1 MDGVLDGRYRLQG
14 EIAQGAIGAVWRAV
28 DTVTGGSVAVKM
40 LRPEAAEQPELVRAF
55 RAEFGLLAAVDHPS
69 VVRPHR
75 LIDGGGALAI
85 VMDLVEGEDLRR
97 RVRRD
102 GPVPPAIAANI
113 VAQVADALAYLH
125 GRGIVHADVKPGNLV
140 VPADGGPVQVV
151 DFGVARRVHDSPPA
165 SIHATPEYAA
175 PEVVG
180 GGTPTP
186 TADVYALG
194 IVLFE
199 LLCGRSPFRGGGPLQ
214 VLRRHGMCAAVP
226 PPGLPPVVWPV
237 IEECLAPD
245 PARRPDA
252 RLVAARLRGV
262 EPALDGAPP
271 MPALAADQ
279 ITWWPRPAGA
289 AAAVARVTWVPL
301 RAAPVSPASA
311 YVGRMV
317 SIPVAGMGSAI
328 ELGAAYGTD
337 SPWPGANTE
346 PVPTPVPVLPTAV
359 AAAAPLPALT
369 KCRRR
374 GPVVLAGAGAAAI
387 AAAAAVVGA
396 LLVLGG
402 SSGGTAPAGPAATAT
417 PPVAAV
423 TPAPRTT
430 PSTVVP
436 STMDLPP
443 EMEDWPDIGDVLPTP
458 RRVG

>member
-1 MDGVLDGRYRLQG
+1 MDGLLDGRYRLEG

-40 LRPEAAEQPELVRAF
+40 LRPEAAEQPELVRGF
-55 RAEFGLLAAVDHPS
+55 RVEFGLLAAAKHPS

-75 LIDGGGALAI
+75 LVDSGGALAI

-125 GRGIVHADVKPGNLV
+125 EHGIVHADVKPGNLV
-140 VPADGGPVQVV
+140 VPADGGPVRVV
-151 DFGVARRVHDSPPA
+151 DFGVARRVDDAPPL

-180 GGTPTP
+180 GATPSP
-186 TADVYALG
+186 TADIYALG

-245 PARRPDA
+245 PAHRPDA

-271 MPALAADQ
+271 LPALAADQ

-289 AAAVARVTWVPL
+289 AAAVAKVTWVPL

-328 ELGAAYGTD
+328 ELGAAYGTQ

-346 PVPTPVPVLPTAV
+346 PVPMPVPAM
-359 AAAAPLPALT
+359 AAAVPAPAPVSAPA
-369 KCRRR
+369 RRR
-374 GPVVLAGAGAAAI
+374 RKPVLLAGAGAAAI
-387 AAAAAVVGA
+387 AAAAVVGT
-396 LLVLGG
+396 LLVAGG
-402 SSGGTAPAGPAATAT
+402 SSGGTAPAGPVVPVT

-423 TPAPRTT
+423 TPAPGTT

-436 STMDLPP
+436 STLDLPP
-443 EMEDWPDIGDVLPTP
+443 KMEDWPDIGDVLPTP

>member
-1 MDGVLDGRYRLQG
+1 MDGVLDGRYRLEG

-28 DTVTGGSVAVKM
+28 DAVTGGSVAVKI
-40 LRPEAAEQPELVRAF
+40 LRPEAAEQPELVRCF
-55 RAEFGLLAAVDHPS
+55 RAEFGLLAAVNHPS

-75 LIDGGGALAI
+75 LVDTGGALAI

-113 VAQVADALAYLH
+113 VAQVADALSYLH
-125 GRGIVHADVKPGNLV
+125 EHGIVHADVKPGNLV
-140 VPADGGPVQVV
+140 VPADGGPVRVV
-151 DFGVARRVHDSPPA
+151 DFGVARRVDDSPPV

-180 GGTPTP
+180 GGTPSP

-226 PPGLPPVVWPV
+226 PPGLPPVVWPI

-271 MPALAADQ
+271 LPALAADQ

-289 AAAVARVTWVPL
+289 AAAVAKVTWVPL
-301 RAAPVSPASA
+301 RAAPVSPASV

-328 ELGAAYGTD
+328 ELGAAYGTE

-346 PVPTPVPVLPTAV
+346 PVPAPVPAPAMAAATPVPP
-359 AAAAPLPALT
+359 PPG
-369 KCRRR
+369 KRRR
-374 GPVVLAGAGAAAI
+374 RVPVVLASAGAAAL
-387 AAAAAVVGA
+387 AATAVMGA
-396 LLVLGG
+396 LLIAGGG
-402 SSGGTAPAGPAATAT
+402 SSGGSTPAATPT

-423 TPAPRTT
+423 TPAPETT

-443 EMEDWPDIGDVLPTP
+443 GMEDWPDIGDVLPTP
-458 RRVG
+458 RPVG

>member
-1 MDGVLDGRYRLQG
+1 MDGVLDGRYRLER

-28 DTVTGGSVAVKM
+28 DMATGTPVAVKM
-40 LRPEAAEQPELVRAF
+40 LRPEAAEQPDLVQCF
-55 RAEFGLLAAVDHPS
+55 RVEYGLLDAVKHPS
-69 VVRPHR
+69 VVRPYK
-75 LIDGGGALAI
+75 LVETDGALAI
-85 VMDLVEGEDLRR
+85 VMELIEGEDLRR

-113 VAQVADALAYLH
+113 VAQVADALAHLH
-125 GRGIVHADVKPGNLV
+125 AHGIVHGDVKPGNLV
-140 VPADGGPVQVV
+140 VPADGGPVRLV
-151 DFGVARRVHDSPPA
+151 DFGVARRMADSPPV

-180 GGTPTP
+180 GAAPSP
-186 TADVYALG
+186 TADLYALG

-226 PPGLPPVVWPV
+226 PPGLPPIVWPV
-237 IEECLAPD
+237 IEECLSPD

-262 EPALDGAPP
+262 EPALDGAPAL
-271 MPALAADQ
+271 PALAADQ

-289 AAAVARVTWVPL
+289 AAAVAKVTWVPL
-301 RAAPVSPASA
+301 RAAPVSPASV

-328 ELGAAYGTD
+328 ELGAAYGTE
-337 SPWPGANTE
+337 SPWPGATTE
-346 PVPTPVPVLPTAV
+346 PVPMPVPMLPAP
-359 AAAAPLPALT
+359 APPPLPRARG
-369 KCRRR
+369 RRV
-374 GPVVLAGAGAAAI
+374 PVILAGACAAAL
-387 AAAAAVVGA
+387 AAAAVVGT
-396 LLVLGG
+396 LLIAGA
-402 SSGGTAPAGPAATAT
+402 SPGTAPAGSVPVAT

-423 TPAPRTT
+423 TSAPATT

-436 STMDLPP
+436 SIMDLPP

-458 RRVG
+458 RRAG

>member
-1 MDGVLDGRYRLQG
+1 MDGLLDGRYRLEG

-28 DTVTGGSVAVKM
+28 DTVTGGPVAVKM
-40 LRPEAAEQPELVRAF
+40 LRPEAAEQPELVRCF
-55 RAEFGLLAAVDHPS
+55 RAEFGLLAAVQHPS

-75 LIDGGGALAI
+75 FVETDGPLAI
-85 VMDLVEGEDLRR
+85 VMELVDGEDLRR
-97 RVRRD
+97 RIRRS
-102 GPVPPAIAANI
+102 GPVPPAVAANI
-113 VAQVADALAYLH
+113 VAQVADALAHLH
-125 GRGIVHADVKPGNLV
+125 ERGIVHADVKPGNLV
-140 VPADGGPVQVV
+140 VPADGGPVRVV
-151 DFGVARRVHDSPPA
+151 DFGVARRTDDTPSV

-175 PEVVG
+175 PEVVSG
-180 GGTPTP
+180 AAPSP

-226 PPGLPPVVWPV
+226 PPGLPPVVWPI

-245 PARRPDA
+245 PAHRPEA

-271 MPALAADQ
+271 MSALAADQ

-289 AAAVARVTWVPL
+289 AAAVAKVTWVPL

-328 ELGAAYGTD
+328 ELGAAYGTE
-337 SPWPGANTE
+337 SPWPGARTE
-346 PVPTPVPVLPTAV
+346 PVPMPVPPG
-359 AAAAPLPALT
+359 AAAMPAPPPA
-369 KCRRR
+369 KRRRR
-374 GPVVLAGAGAAAI
+374 GALVAAGAGGLAI
-387 AAAAAVVGA
+387 AAAAVVGT
-396 LLVLGG
+396 LLLAGGG
-402 SSGGTAPAGPAATAT
+402 SSGGTGPLSPAGSPT

-423 TPAPRTT
+423 TPAPETT

-436 STMDLPP
+436 SMMDLPP
-443 EMEDWPDIGDVLPTP
+443 EMEDWPGIGDAIPTP
-458 RRVG
+458 R

>member
-1 MDGVLDGRYRLQG
+1 MDGVLDGRYRLEG

-28 DTVTGGSVAVKM
+28 DTVTGGLVAVKL
-40 LRPEAAEQPELVRAF
+40 LRPEAAEQPELVRGF
-55 RAEFGLLAAVDHPS
+55 REEFGLLAAVQHPS

-75 LIDGGGALAI
+75 FVESGGRLAI
-85 VMDLVEGEDLRR
+85 VMDLIEGEDLRR

-125 GRGIVHADVKPGNLV
+125 EQGIVHADVKPGNLV
-140 VPADGGPVQVV
+140 VPADGGPVRVV
-151 DFGVARRVHDSPPA
+151 DFGVARRIAAAPPT

-180 GGTPTP
+180 GAAPSA

-226 PPGLPPVVWPV
+226 PPGLPPIVWPV
-237 IEECLAPD
+237 IEECLSPD

-262 EPALDGAPP
+262 EPALDGAPA

-289 AAAVARVTWVPL
+289 AAAVAKVTWVPL
-301 RAAPVSPASA
+301 RAAPVSPASV

-328 ELGAAYGTD
+328 ELGAAYGTE

-346 PVPTPVPVLPTAV
+346 PVPMPVPVMV
-359 AAAAPLPALT
+359 APPPAPAA
-369 KCRRR
+369 RRR
-374 GPVVLAGAGAAAI
+374 RIPVVLAATGAAAI
-387 AAAAAVVGA
+387 AAAAVAGT
-396 LLVLGG
+396 LLLAGGG
-402 SSGGTAPAGPAATAT
+402 SSGGPAPAGTVATTT

-423 TPAPRTT
+423 TPVPATT

-436 STMDLPP
+436 SIMDLPP
-443 EMEDWPDIGDVLPTP
+443 KMEDWPDIGDVLPTQRP
-458 RRVG
+458 VG

>member
-1 MDGVLDGRYRLQG
+1 MDGLLDGRYRLEG
-14 EIAQGAIGAVWRAV
+14 EIAQGAIGSVWRAV
-28 DTVTGGSVAVKM
+28 DTVTGGSVAVKV
-40 LRPEAAEQPELVRAF
+40 LRPEAAEQPELVRGF
-55 RAEFGLLAAVDHPS
+55 RAEFGLLAAVRHPS

-75 LIDGGGALAI
+75 LVDAPGALAI
-85 VMDLVEGEDLRR
+85 VMELIEGEDLRK

-102 GPVPPAIAANI
+102 GPVPPAIASNI
-113 VAQVADALAYLH
+113 VAQVADALAHMHKL
-125 GRGIVHADVKPGNLV
+125 GIVHADVKPGNLV
-140 VPADGGPVQVV
+140 VPADGGPVRVV
-151 DFGVARRVHDSPPA
+151 DFGVARRMDDSPPA

-180 GGTPTP
+180 GAAPSP

-252 RLVAARLRGV
+252 KLVAARLRGV

-271 MPALAADQ
+271 MPTLAADQ

-289 AAAVARVTWVPL
+289 AAAVAKVTWVPL

-328 ELGAAYGTD
+328 ELGAAYGTE

-346 PVPTPVPVLPTAV
+346 PVPMPVPAV
-359 AAAAPLPALT
+359 AAPMAALPSVPP
-369 KCRRR
+369 KRRR
-374 GPVVLAGAGAAAI
+374 HRVPVVLAGAGVAAI
-387 AAAAAVVGA
+387 AAAAVVGT
-396 LLVLGG
+396 LLAVGG

-423 TPAPRTT
+423 TPAPATT

-443 EMEDWPDIGDVLPTP
+443 GMEDWPDIGDVLPTP
-458 RRVG
+458 RQVG

>member
-1 MDGVLDGRYRLQG
+1 MDGVLGGRYRLEG

-28 DTVTGGSVAVKM
+28 DTVTGGPVAVKT
-40 LRPEAAEQPELVRAF
+40 LRPEAAEQPELVQGF
-55 RAEFGLLAAVDHPS
+55 REEFGLLAAVRHPS

-75 LIDGGGALAI
+75 LVETGGALAI

-102 GPVPPAIAANI
+102 GPVPPAVAANI

-125 GRGIVHADVKPGNLV
+125 GQGIVHADVKPGNLV

-151 DFGVARRVHDSPPA
+151 DFGVARRMADAPPV

-180 GGTPTP
+180 GASPSP

-237 IEECLAPD
+237 IEECLSPD

-262 EPALDGAPP
+262 EPALDGAPA

-289 AAAVARVTWVPL
+289 AAAVAKVTWVPL

-328 ELGAAYGTD
+328 ELGAAYGTE

-346 PVPTPVPVLPTAV
+346 PVPMPVPVQL
-359 AAAAPLPALT
+359 AAAPPSPPV
-369 KCRRR
+369 KSRRR
-374 GPVVLAGAGAAAI
+374 VRVILAGAGAAAI
-387 AAAAAVVGA
+387 AAAAVVGT
-396 LLVLGG
+396 LLVAGGG
-402 SSGGTAPAGPAATAT
+402 SSGGPAPAGPAATAT

-423 TPAPRTT
+423 TPAPATT

-436 STMDLPP
+436 SIMDLPP

>member
-1 MDGVLDGRYRLQG
+1 MDGVLDGRYRLEG
-14 EIAQGAIGAVWRAV
+14 EIARGAIGAVWRAV
-28 DTVTGGSVAVKM
+28 DTFTGGSVAVKM
-40 LRPEAAEQPELVRAF
+40 LRPEAAEQPELVRTF
-55 RAEFGLLAAVDHPS
+55 RAEFELLAAVNHPS

-75 LIDGGGALAI
+75 LVDTGETLAI

-125 GRGIVHADVKPGNLV
+125 EHGIVHADVKPGNLV
-140 VPADGGPVQVV
+140 VPADGGPVRLV
-151 DFGVARRVHDSPPA
+151 DFGVARREDDSPPA

-180 GGTPTP
+180 GTTPSP

-226 PPGLPPVVWPV
+226 PPGLPPIVWPV
-237 IEECLAPD
+237 IEECLSPD
-245 PARRPDA
+245 PARRPEA

-262 EPALDGAPP
+262 EPALDGAPA

-289 AAAVARVTWVPL
+289 AAAVAKVTWVPL

-317 SIPVAGMGSAI
+317 AIPVAGMGSAI
-328 ELGAAYGTD
+328 ELGAAYGTE
-337 SPWPGANTE
+337 SPWPGARTE
-346 PVPTPVPVLPTAV
+346 PVPMPVPPM
-359 AAAAPLPALT
+359 AAPAPAPAPPPS
-369 KCRRR
+369 KRRR
-374 GPVVLAGAGAAAI
+374 GVPVVLAGAGAAAI
-387 AAAAAVVGA
+387 AAAAVMGVI
-396 LLVLGG
+396 LVAGGG
-402 SSGGTAPAGPAATAT
+402 SSGGTTPAGPATTVT

-423 TPAPRTT
+423 TPAPGTT

-458 RRVG
+458 RPVG

>member
-1 MDGVLDGRYRLQG
+1 MASRRHGQRGL
-14 EIAQGAIGAVWRAV
+14 
-28 DTVTGGSVAVKM
+28 VAVKM
-40 LRPEAAEQPELVRAF
+40 LRPEAAEQPELVRCF
-55 RAEFGLLAAVDHPS
+55 RDEFGLLAAANHPS

-75 LIDGGGALAI
+75 LIDTRDALAI
-85 VMDLVEGEDLRR
+85 VMDLVEGEDLRK

-125 GRGIVHADVKPGNLV
+125 GVGIVHADVKPGNLV
-140 VPADGGPVQVV
+140 VPADGGPVRVV
-151 DFGVARRVHDSPPA
+151 DFGVARRMNAAPPV

-180 GGTPTP
+180 GAAPSP

-226 PPGLPPVVWPV
+226 PPGLPPIVWPV

-245 PARRPDA
+245 PAHRPDA
-252 RLVAARLRGV
+252 RLIAARLRGV
-262 EPALDGAPP
+262 EPALDGAPA

-289 AAAVARVTWVPL
+289 AAAVAKVTWVPL

-317 SIPVAGMGSAI
+317 SIPVAGMGSAV

-346 PVPTPVPVLPTAV
+346 PVPMPVPAM
-359 AAAAPLPALT
+359 AAPMPAPP
-369 KCRRR
+369 KRRR
-374 GPVVLAGAGAAAI
+374 RLPVVLAGAGAAAI
-387 AAAAAVVGA
+387 TAAAVVGT
-396 LLVLGG
+396 LLFVGGG
-402 SSGGTAPAGPAATAT
+402 SAGTTPAGPASAT

-423 TPAPRTT
+423 TPAPATT

-443 EMEDWPDIGDVLPTP
+443 GMEDWPDIGDVLPTP

>member
-1 MDGVLDGRYRLQG
+1 MDGVLDGRYRLEG
-14 EIAQGAIGAVWRAV
+14 AIAQGAIGAVWRAV
-28 DTVTGGSVAVKM
+28 DTVTGGAVAVKM
-40 LRPEAAEQPELVRAF
+40 LRPEAAEQPELVRGF
-55 RAEFGLLAAVDHPS
+55 RDEFGLLAAAEHPS

-75 LIDGGGALAI
+75 FIDTGRALAI
-85 VMDLVEGEDLRR
+85 VMDLIEGEDLRK

-125 GRGIVHADVKPGNLV
+125 GIGIVHADVKPGNLV
-140 VPADGGPVQVV
+140 VPADGGPVRVV
-151 DFGVARRVHDSPPA
+151 DFGVARRMDAAPPV

-180 GGTPTP
+180 GAAPSA
-186 TADVYALG
+186 TADIYALG

-226 PPGLPPVVWPV
+226 PPGLPPIVWPI

-262 EPALDGAPP
+262 EPALDGAPA
-271 MPALAADQ
+271 MPVLAADQ

-346 PVPTPVPVLPTAV
+346 PVPMPVPVM
-359 AAAAPLPALT
+359 AAPVPEPPT
-369 KCRRR
+369 RRR
-374 GPVVLAGAGAAAI
+374 RVPMVLAGAGAVAI
-387 AAAAAVVGA
+387 AAAAVVGT
-396 LLVLGG
+396 LLVAGGG
-402 SSGGTAPAGPAATAT
+402 STGSTPAGTATTAT

-423 TPAPRTT
+423 TPAPGTT

-436 STMDLPP
+436 SMMDLPP

-458 RRVG
+458 RPVG